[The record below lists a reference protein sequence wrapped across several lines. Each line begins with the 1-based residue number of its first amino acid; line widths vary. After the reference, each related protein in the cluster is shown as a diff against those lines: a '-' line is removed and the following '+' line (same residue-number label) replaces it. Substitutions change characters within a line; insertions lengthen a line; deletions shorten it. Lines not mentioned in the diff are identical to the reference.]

1 MLVDPVLFY
10 LSETVEGCFP
20 ILVHWIYI
28 NVCQC
33 VYGRERDLQ
42 MAEFQSQIMQ
52 SLISFYSNAAFTEL
66 IFRSLNLF
74 FFLQKVWGLYLYF
87 RWLCFYTIFH
97 LSFFLGF
104 YHCSAFRTPHLLF
117 SIHVML
123 ILETQRGEVLGK
135 LGTTNRINSA
145 EYNSQFTSLNPF
157 SLFVQ

>member
-1 MLVDPVLFY
+1 VLSY
-10 LSETVEGCFP
+10 SSAL
-20 ILVHWIYI
+20 HIYKCVS
-28 NVCQC
+28 VC
-33 VYGRERDLQ
+33 VWGRERDLQ

-123 ILETQRGEVLGK
+123 ILETQRGEVMLAARAVLLFMLQNLLDRGK
-135 LGTTNRINSA
+135 IQFQ
-145 EYNSQFTSLNPF
+145 EYSDSFQK
-157 SLFVQ
+157 